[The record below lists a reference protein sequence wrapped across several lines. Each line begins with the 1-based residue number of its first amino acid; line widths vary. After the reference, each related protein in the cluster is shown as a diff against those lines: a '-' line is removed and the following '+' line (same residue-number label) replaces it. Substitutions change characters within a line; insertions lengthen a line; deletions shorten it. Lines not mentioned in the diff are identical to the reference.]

1 MKESLLR
8 STKYFNTYEEREE
21 TFRQRVFSVIPR
33 KYSGPKLFWRDFGG
47 ISLNELLK
55 LIEQPIAYITSNP
68 RDCLAFGTPWQ
79 VLTAAQ
85 LCAQNQN
92 NDLSLSVEKVAEDFG
107 LHENLF
113 QPIRTLSG
121 GETVKLALAKAYLYA
136 AFSQRLTIA
145 SPFSWL
151 SRDNRL
157 YFQRLFQHYVDRS
170 LQVELLALEGEDSN
184 EQVDNSDARQN
195 KTTQPIDFSIS
206 LKDVRIS
213 LGSSLNPIHSQ
224 DTFAAVDDLQADLTS
239 PCLIVG
245 ENGQGKS
252 LIAKIITGAIA
263 SQGNAKLNRKN
274 KSGPARLLFQD
285 VINQTLLRSFD
296 AIAALSYRVGLAKP
310 LEIYDKIL
318 SEYRLYLNNSKNA
331 PADFGKAGKGEFRS
345 LLQIKAILV
354 AVRLCGQPCALILDE
369 PDWGLNRES
378 AIAFVLAIIK
388 VSHALGTPVLLI
400 SHKPWWLKLPNSTIS
415 VRRTPKETDKNK
427 NYSFQIKLTCDGP

>member
-8 STKYFNTYEEREE
+8 STKYFKTYEQREE
-21 TFRQRVFSVIPR
+21 AFRQRVFSVIPR
-33 KYSGPKLFWRDFGG
+33 KYSGPRLFWRDFGR

-68 RDCLAFGTPWQ
+68 RDCLAFSTPSQ

-92 NDLSLSVEKVAEDFG
+92 NDSKISVEKVAEDFD

-157 YFQRLFQHYVDRS
+157 YFQRLFQHYVNRS

-184 EQVDNSDARQN
+184 EQVENSDSRHAI
-195 KTTQPIDFSIS
+195 TIAPVDFSIS

-213 LGSSLNPIHSQ
+213 LGSSLNPLQSQ
-224 DTFAAVDDLQADLTS
+224 DIYAAVDDLHADLTS

-252 LIAKIITGAIA
+252 LIAKIITGTIA
-263 SQGNAKLNRKN
+263 SEGNAILNRKN

-296 AIAALSYRVGLAKP
+296 AIAALNDEVGAANP
-310 LEIYDKIL
+310 LEIYDNIL
-318 SEYRLYLNNSKNA
+318 SEYRQNIDNSKNA
-331 PADFGKAGKGEFRS
+331 SADFGKVGKGEFHS

-378 AIAFVLAIIK
+378 AIAFVLAIIR
-388 VSHALGTPVLLI
+388 VSHTLGTPVLLI
-400 SHKPWWLKLPNSTIS
+400 SHKPWWLKLSKSTIR
-415 VRRTPKETDKNK
+415 VRRTPKEMDRNK